1 MDWIPSW
8 VWWVIGLVILREVFA
23 VVFGWDSPWF
33 GETFKNA
40 KYNRELYKSGR
51 ANEKI
56 KVSKTV
62 GWRRSPFYGN
72 DGFTP
77 DPGNSRTDKKGKLDT
92 PSGNYEY
99 YRVIE
104 KGKK

>member
-33 GETFKNA
+33 GDA

-51 ANEKI
+51 ADKN
-56 KVSKTV
+56 KVVMTTI
-62 GWRRSPFYGN
+62 
-72 DGFTP
+72 DT
-77 DPGNSRTDKKGKLDT
+77 SRDDINTA
-92 PSGNYEY
+92 SGHVETS
-99 YRVIE
+99 RVIR
-104 KGKK
+104 GKK

>member
-33 GETFKNA
+33 GETFENA

-56 KVSKTV
+56 KVSRTV
-62 GWRRSPFYGN
+62 GWRRDPIYGN

-77 DPGNSRTDKKGKLDT
+77 DPGNSRIDENEKRYT
-92 PSGNYEY
+92 PSGNDEY

-104 KGKK
+104 KRRR